1 MPLIFFVAAV
11 YLSLVLVQ
19 SIIAAPLDLFASFHL
34 PFWLLLVLGGSL
46 LAWLMGE

>member
-1 MPLIFFVAAV
+1 MPLIFFFFTV

-19 SIIAAPLDLFASFHL
+19 SIIAAPLDFFGSFHL
-34 PFWLLLVLGGSL
+34 PFWLLLALGGSL